1 VIYIGSHIYFLSFF
15 FFLGGGGG
23 PLKLAAE
30 SRLINLDLK
39 VAAQI
44 SNTLPNSRP
53 LEKRVVPIF
62 LNFERQLQAN
72 DLNLNSNR
80 A

>member
-23 PLKLAAE
+23 FNLAAV
-30 SRLINLDLK
+30 SRFIKQDMK
-39 VAAQI
+39 IAPQI

>member
-1 VIYIGSHIYFLSFF
+1 LGPIYFFYLFF
-15 FFLGGGGG
+15 FGGGGG
-23 PLKLAAE
+23 FKLAAE

>member
-1 VIYIGSHIYFLSFF
+1 
-15 FFLGGGGG
+15 LGGGGF
-23 PLKLAAE
+23 KLAAE